1 METDQAVAIAA
12 SGVEQAASAAAQKAM
27 AVVLS
32 QNTAISRG
40 FEIMFNSFFWGNV
53 VPMLMFACWIVGQ
66 WWMLVQAQ
74 KNDPT
79 FRAVDFLR
87 DEPRGKA
94 SAKRF
99 RTNGTWILHSLL
111 IVILT
116 IQKSEILS
124 YMLVFYAVIWAGTP
138 IAEKWLDVVV
148 LRGATPPPAPPP
160 PDPQPAVKTT
170 TTTEVQ
176 Q

>member
-1 METDQAVAIAA
+1 MEAA
-12 SGVEQAASAAAQKAM
+12 ELTAQAASA
-27 AVVLS
+27 VVTTAS
-32 QNTAISRG
+32 AISRG
-40 FEIMFNSFFWGNV
+40 VGIAFSEFVWGNV
-53 VPMLMFACWIVGQ
+53 VPMLMFAGWILGQ

-87 DEPRGKA
+87 DEPKGKA
-94 SAKRF
+94 SARRF

-116 IQKSEILS
+116 VQRSEILS
-124 YMLVFYAVIWAGTP
+124 VMLVFYAVIWAGTP

-148 LRGATPPPAPPP
+148 LRGAAPPPAPPP
-160 PDPQPAVKTT
+160 PADPPPAVKTT
-170 TTTEVQ
+170 LTTEVQ
-176 Q
+176 

>member
-1 METDQAVAIAA
+1 MDNDKAAAIAA
-12 SGVEQAASAAAQKAM
+12 SGVEQAASAVS
-27 AVVLS
+27 AVLA

-40 FEIMFNSFFWGNV
+40 FEIMFNAFFWGNV
-53 VPMLMFACWIVGQ
+53 VPMLMFAGWIIGQ

-94 SAKRF
+94 SARRF

-116 IQKSEILS
+116 IQRSDILS
-124 YMLVFYAVIWAGTP
+124 LMLVFYAVIWAGTP

-148 LRGATPPPAPPP
+148 LRGAAPPPPPAPPP
-160 PDPQPAVKTT
+160 VEVPAVTTT
-170 TTTEVQ
+170 TTTEVK
-176 Q
+176 